1 MRLLGRVLFVGAVS
15 LSVLCMTAW
24 GGLAIYYSDLPG
36 ETLRTAL
43 AAGFGLG
50 TAAAFLILPNRRRT
64 LAGFLVAFGL
74 LLGWW
79 LSIAPRNDRDWQAD
93 VAVLPAAAIDGDRVT
108 IRNIRNFQYGEHD
121 EDFVPRY
128 YDKTFDLRTLDALD
142 LIAVYWM
149 GDAIAHI
156 MLSFGFGGEHVTFSI
171 ETRKERGE
179 SYSSLAG
186 FFKQF
191 ELIYVVGDERDLIG
205 VRTTYR
211 RPPED
216 VYVYRTRAQPDAI
229 RRLFLEYVD
238 AVNRLTKEPAWY
250 NTLTTNCTTAV
261 FRHVRIVGHAVPR
274 SWKILLSGYVPE
286 YVYERGTLDR
296 TLPFPELRRRSLV
309 NERARAAG
317 RAEDFSRRIRE
328 GLPRPL

>member
-1 MRLLGRVLFVGAVS
+1 MRYLGRLLVVGALSLFVAGLTGWGVLAV
-15 LSVLCMTAW
+15 
-24 GGLAIYYSDLPG
+24 YYSDLPG
-36 ETLRTAL
+36 QTVRTTL
-43 AAGFGLG
+43 AAVFGLG
-50 TAAAFLILPNRRRT
+50 TAAAFLVLPNRRRT
-64 LAGFLVAFGL
+64 LAGFLLAFGVL
-74 LLGWW
+74 VGWW

-93 VAVLPAAAIDGDRVT
+93 VAVLPSATIEGDRVT
-108 IRNIRNFQYGEHD
+108 IRNIRNFQYGAHD

-128 YDKTFDLRTLDALD
+128 YDKTFDLRKLDALD

-149 GDAIAHI
+149 GDAIAHV
-156 MLSFGFGGEHVTFSI
+156 MLSFGFGGEYVTFSI

-186 FFKQF
+186 FFKQY

-216 VYVYRTRAQPDAI
+216 VYVYRTRMRPDAI
-229 RRLFLEYVD
+229 RGLFLEYVD
-238 AVNRLTKEPAWY
+238 AVNRLTREPAWY
-250 NTLTTNCTTAV
+250 NTLTTNCTTVV
-261 FRHVRIVGHAVPR
+261 FRHVRLAGHTVPR

-286 YVYERGTLDR
+286 YVHERGGLTQ
-296 TLPFPELRRRSLV
+296 TLPFPELRRQSLV

-328 GLPRPL
+328 GLPKPS